1 MLSKRFRRLHQF
13 PLGET
18 PSLTALPGS
27 YRVLS
32 PLGLLAQRPI
42 ETIVV
47 KLLPL
52 FVNIGMRPDCDAG
65 LAA

>member
-1 MLSKRFRRLHQF
+1 
-13 PLGET
+13 
-18 PSLTALPGS
+18 
-27 YRVLS
+27 
-32 PLGLLAQRPI
+32 LAQRQI

-47 KLLPL
+47 KILPL